1 MSSTNLN
8 AFGKVKH
15 LVDAILNEILVTAKP
30 QYKFMISLFEVWLGL
45 PVRYT
50 ILNLSRFGNYCE
62 KNIRLHMER
71 KFDFTAFNKQ
81 LIRQS
86 CSHELIAAFDPTYI
100 TKSGNHTPGLGIW
113 WSGSESRAKKGLEL
127 GCLSIVD
134 VEAGTAMPLRSVQ
147 TPGRQELKEKNWT
160 LIDHYIDVITG
171 QITTLKEMVKYLTV
185 DGYFMKK
192 DFINPIVKAG
202 LHIITKMRP
211 DANLRYLY
219 TGPRRPG
226 RGRPKLYDDKVDCD
240 KIDKRRIRE
249 CQIDNDAIYYS
260 GVVYSISLQKKV
272 RIVYIEHRVTGKY
285 EILLSTD
292 TELCPVS
299 VLKYYRL
306 RFQIEFLIRDAK
318 QHAGLDDCQA
328 RSANKLDFHFN
339 MSMTTVA
346 IAKAT
351 SWLCLPQLCR
361 GPFSM
366 RNVKVAYYN
375 KFMTD
380 RIFSTLGL
388 DMNCKKIKRLYH
400 KCLITAEL
408 AA

>member
-1 MSSTNLN
+1 MTSTNLY
-8 AFGKVKH
+8 AFSKVKH
-15 LVDAILNEILVTAKP
+15 LVDAILNELSVTTKP

-62 KNIRLHMER
+62 KSIRLHMEQQ
-71 KFDFTAFNKQ
+71 FDFISFNKQ
-81 LIRQS
+81 LIKHS
-86 CSHELIAAFDPTYI
+86 CHKELIAAFDPTYI
-100 TKSGNHTPGLGIW
+100 SKSGNHTPGLGKW
-113 WSGSESRAKKGLEL
+113 WSGSENRAKKGLEL
-127 GCLSIVD
+127 GCLAIVD
-134 VEAGTAMPLRSVQ
+134 VAAGTAMPLKGVQ
-147 TPGRQELKEKNWT
+147 TPGRKVLKEKNWT
-160 LIDHYIDVITG
+160 SMDHYIDVVKS
-171 QITTLKEMVKYLTV
+171 QLPALMDMVKYLTV

-192 DFINPIVKAG
+192 DFINPIVKSG
-202 LHIITKMRP
+202 LHVITKMRP

-219 TGPRRPG
+219 TGPRKKG
-226 RGRPKLYDDKVDCD
+226 RGRPKLYDDKVNCST
-240 KIDKRRIRE
+240 IDKRRIRE
-249 CQIDNDAIYYS
+249 FQIDNDAIYYS
-260 GVVYSISLQKKV
+260 GVVYSIGLQKKV
-272 RIVYIEHRVTGKY
+272 RIVYIEHRITGKY

-292 TELCPVS
+292 TTLCPES
-299 VLKYYRL
+299 ILKYYRL

-318 QHAGLDDCQA
+318 QFAGLEDCQA

-339 MSMTTVA
+339 MALTTVA

-351 SWLCLPQLCR
+351 TWLNLPQLCR

-388 DMNCKKIKRLYH
+388 DLNCKKIKRLYH
-400 KCLITAEL
+400 KCLNTAEL